1 MLAFVGGL
9 EFDLLPSPLTE
20 METTVCWPDKQPGGV
35 DLSVLRTVIL
45 SGGVQLFSRTL
56 RLTKRFGSNTD
67 FEQGN
72 IFPAHETWRNPIGI
86 ATGTHGVED
95 DRSLE
100 AMDREALLQTND
112 TTETRTRT
120 RSRPSKKEDLR
131 WSEEEAAEQQPTEH
145 GAKTKPYKPKKPAE
159 AFILLKVSLSSMLYD
174 RFMNKSFTKELRGK
188 DAREQLLL
196 MQQAGVRAA
205 GL

>member
-72 IFPAHETWRNPIGI
+72 IYPAHETWRNPIGI
-86 ATGTHGVED
+86 ATGRHGVED

-100 AMDREALLQTND
+100 AMNREALLQNETK
-112 TTETRTRT
+112 TTRRAKE
-120 RSRPSKKEDLR
+120 RSRRPSKRDLH
-131 WSEEEAAEQQPTEH
+131 WNEEEAQEV
-145 GAKTKPYKPKKPAE
+145 KPA
-159 AFILLKVSLSSMLYD
+159 I
-174 RFMNKSFTKELRGK
+174 
-188 DAREQLLL
+188 DARTVTYL
-196 MQQAGVRAA
+196 
-205 GL
+205 

>member
-1 MLAFVGGL
+1 M

-100 AMDREALLQTND
+100 AMDREASLLQND
-112 TTETRTRT
+112 TTRTTRTQ
-120 RSRPSKKEDLR
+120 SRKPSKQDLH
-131 WSEEEAAEQQPTEH
+131 WSEEEAHRHAPPTRQN
-145 GAKTKPYKPKKPAE
+145 
-159 AFILLKVSLSSMLYD
+159 L
-174 RFMNKSFTKELRGK
+174 
-188 DAREQLLL
+188 REQ
-196 MQQAGVRAA
+196 GVS
-205 GL
+205 